1 MLSLSLSLSRQLSL
15 FFKKK
20 EFTTLFIFFFFP
32 SGGNKYSHVDHR
44 HHLDGSIC
52 LVRDDTALFF
62 SLSPPPSL
70 EEFEKQLCYKNES
83 IYSRCWIIIALAR
96 HNLHIMVPNKAS
108 WHKHPLLEKEEKKN
122 GSCCSNCSLKSVR
135 PHCFLYIYIY
145 PWKHLIVYSGGVYL
159 WWCHRSNPQVCLC
172 RRSEKEEE
180 GILQRDG
187 QAQLHVFFLRRVGK
201 WNKKTPAHYR
211 DNSEGL
217 SLRSCCVN
225 PTQLAMIWV
234 ESVYVKGDKQKRR
247 TSSSVR
253 EDRRSELSV
262 AVHTIRLNEIG
273 DEFREIKKDK

>member
-1 MLSLSLSLSRQLSL
+1 MRERALVRNGRRDISSYYTPAVFRRLILICSLFLSL
-15 FFKKK
+15 FLDNFLYFSRKKN
-20 EFTTLFIFFFFP
+20 LQPYLYFFFFP

-62 SLSPPPSL
+62 SLSPPSL

-145 PWKHLIVYSGGVYL
+145 
-159 WWCHRSNPQVCLC
+159 
-172 RRSEKEEE
+172 
-180 GILQRDG
+180 ILG
-187 QAQLHVFFLRRVGK
+187 NTL
-201 WNKKTPAHYR
+201 
-211 DNSEGL
+211 
-217 SLRSCCVN
+217 
-225 PTQLAMIWV
+225 
-234 ESVYVKGDKQKRR
+234 
-247 TSSSVR
+247 
-253 EDRRSELSV
+253 
-262 AVHTIRLNEIG
+262 
-273 DEFREIKKDK
+273 

>member
-1 MLSLSLSLSRQLSL
+1 
-15 FFKKK
+15 
-20 EFTTLFIFFFFP
+20 
-32 SGGNKYSHVDHR
+32 
-44 HHLDGSIC
+44 
-52 LVRDDTALFF
+52 
-62 SLSPPPSL
+62 
-70 EEFEKQLCYKNES
+70 
-83 IYSRCWIIIALAR
+83 
-96 HNLHIMVPNKAS
+96 MVPNKAS